1 MVSTGMETAYAT
13 VSGPGFDSQQVHKY
27 SFHIIFCVTKQY
39 EKCGLQPHQPTLRML
54 KVGCHKTVLK
64 V

>member
-27 SFHIIFCVTKQY
+27 SSY
-39 EKCGLQPHQPTLRML
+39 KCALQPHQPTLRLL